1 MPTVVSEMEP
11 LLSKTSLSRKGNRA
25 GHGCSPS
32 AGRRER
38 AAVASGDNL
47 AGTGKCRR
55 WAPLRHDPGSCTPW
69 LGLHRVAY
77 QWPVCKKCS
86 FCTYRHVAQYCA
98 EGTSNTTWVHVPKVF
113 SWSTP
118 SCTERACNSHSSFF
132 HLAVIICQVPRCLWH
147 WHAGKFLVARD
158 HLLAQTTTIP
168 GSLLL

>member
-55 WAPLRHDPGSCTPW
+55 WAPPRHD
-69 LGLHRVAY
+69 Y

-118 SCTERACNSHSSFF
+118 SYTERACNSHSSFF
-132 HLAVIICQVPRCLWH
+132 HLPVIMCQAPRCLWH
-147 WHAGKFLVARD
+147 WHAGKFAVARD
-158 HLLAQTTTIP
+158 HLLAQTSP
-168 GSLLL
+168 NPMSSQ